1 MATTATGQN
10 TRSRQHSFQSSKD
23 AASDASFFDAF
34 GIPSDPLP
42 TPPAARKTSK
52 LFDAFDVSTFPPS
65 ATVKP
70 ATNQNLKSQ
79 PPPQSQSQSQ
89 SQSQPQP
96 QPRTQHQPQPVNT
109 SDFSWTDPNTG
120 LAYDFSGGFLHL
132 SAEDDNQQKESDA
145 VAQPV
150 SNVQSSIAS
159 VKPNVDTNHNT
170 NHDTI
175 SFGTSEDVFPTSSVV
190 SNQPVAFPTR
200 SAVEDDTIQFAN
212 AAVVTTDP
220 FDFANGSDAA
230 KNQFLPQAA
239 PEVHAGVEQ
248 PEQTLKR
255 LDSSASVEQKAP
267 KAESAPQMESVRE
280 SKEQWLPSPPNEL
293 VNGTSDAADHESSRQ
308 HAYDAIPNIIN
319 GNELAQAST
328 GQKAEQTA
336 PEIDFMT
343 QHPVTLPQE
352 QQDPF
357 FGQGQTHDLPW
368 FQTKDKQWDDPFASF
383 TNNVVESQPQPQGI
397 PIAERPAPLVDESAS
412 DPVEAQQPQQQTELQ
427 WYQGANSQWDHNF
440 SSDAHALNG
449 EHPSAFSE
457 KEREEPPQ
465 PQRQQTVEM
474 IQPPET
480 GDSVEGT
487 VTAANQAQ
495 EPQWYQAEDGQWY
508 QYYPSVDGAGA
519 EQSQIPTEPET
530 KSATGANQQ
539 PEQSSAPQEAA
550 SAHATVHAG
559 EPQWYQGEDGQWY
572 QYYPT
577 APIVNTD
584 QAHVVDEKHSTP
596 LAQESQSQEHAVHE
610 QASTQQ
616 QEPSGSELQWY
627 QGEDGQWYQ
636 YYPTNGAFN
645 DAQQPLEASSTPQET
660 EQLPPSQQEQE
671 MEEIKEPVAPA
682 LEKRNGQSAG
692 ARIQDESSNHDT
704 INFSASSND
713 PFAFSS
719 FAHAE
724 STSLPQSHQSD
735 VAPVSEHTHEA
746 ENGTAIVDS
755 TPEAQWYRAE
765 DGQWYQYYPTYDST
779 SNQTYQGVDPA
790 LERSEQASAN
800 ESVEAAPTFPGH
812 GYASQSHEM
821 EEVQEHQGGDVVG
834 ASTYTGFSSVSA
846 PGQAEKVPPPPSVA
860 GSHHSESVP
869 PPPPSHGSSYY
880 AQTTV
885 PPPPSHSGSYQSQAA
900 LNGELSRTDEYSRS
914 MDTGSMPLSNAQSY
928 QETNFAPNTVP
939 AVESGHAWSYSNDAV
954 LNHTSDV
961 RPENSAS
968 YQAQAAIPQPARTE
982 SYQAQ
987 ASYGDTQRY
996 GLPATKD
1003 LQLSAFTSRS
1013 SVSSLSSNRDHV
1025 CCDRCGRR
1033 NDSDANFCGKCG
1045 NNLAAAV
1052 AAAVAVSADSADAN
1066 ARPPV
1071 APLTGGT
1078 TSTSSFAVP
1087 AGYSRPPSVP
1097 PSFSAHGPSPSPSAG
1112 TPNGENMY
1120 RSNKIPRR
1128 AVTPGVRTDS
1138 YYSSYKGTIPASAG
1152 SQYGGQPEQEHYIP
1166 PAAVADPAAFV
1177 DPLGRHRGHCVAM
1190 LGPNGKL
1197 MVSAPKRQTRYVTD
1211 MQGRPSMVEKCYPG
1225 ELCMVS
1231 VRQVLKPDVL
1241 ARYTPTSPSGPL
1253 IGKTKYKKK
1262 DVVKLCADLI
1272 AAADRKR
1279 EASLL
1284 EMDSMARSGSV
1295 TDVDQWHIEECADH
1309 LLLVKLLKIFV
1320 EADGILIGAKSDGS
1334 VNRTVL
1340 DLLEIKEPRQ
1350 AGVVGQIEASLL
1362 KGDREPACQAAASK
1376 GLWGHALVIASNI
1389 SQGAYQDVVSKFN
1402 RAELTASAVV
1412 SHSDTG
1418 MKEDRPGLRTLY
1430 ALFSGAGPN
1439 AISEFLP
1446 DPTVDPVSPMSEY
1459 LSEWKS
1465 ILRLILMNR
1474 TPGDLHAIALLGD
1487 RLSQYGKRHAGQF
1500 CHLLAGLPNT
1510 VSGLA
1515 PASQNTRIVLIGADH
1530 ARHPTTFFQSIE
1542 ALRYTEVYEYAMTSA
1557 NGLGNAL
1564 PHLQA
1569 YKILYAALLA
1579 DMGLFE
1585 EAAKYGESV
1594 ETVVKAYAR
1603 GSPYFHRAF
1612 GDVLTVVL
1620 ERMRLGAAGANGVTT
1635 GKEGGG
1641 WLSKLGSLGARGLDK
1656 FMNNAIGDT
1665 VSGTATAGQTPA
1677 SAPVGASSFE
1687 SPAFGGHYQT
1697 SLSAS
1702 PAKSAV
1708 EQDGYG
1714 HPPAA
1719 PYFGQPAANDNV
1731 GFQQHQ
1737 YENQTFNAGYDM
1749 QTQQWNGHS
1758 NQDYGYQHHQVQQE
1772 PYANAS
1778 YEQAPHNV
1786 SQVAPSEHQPT
1797 PQHEYGYPHQQPQEA
1812 YSANYHHDVSQMSI
1826 PEHSGQQQ
1834 QQYGHPQDTSHY
1846 GQPGADD
1853 QYQHDQAQ
1861 GPDYGADEMAAYGQ
1875 STGGH
1880 AQGDYG
1886 YGGYDSQTQQPQEYG
1901 NQSQHQQQYGYDDAG
1916 NGYAYHGEPTGGNY
1930 VGWNGSSQ
1938 DVEGTGL
1945 PDQQH
1950 YGYADQRDNG
1960 DIPQEAAGYAGWN
1973 GSTEN
1978 VGSQEVVEEDLGFGN
1993 KSTKNEAVAPPPT
2006 TATPAVEEAKA
2017 PATTVNEQSE
2027 TDTKQEGEKEKDKTS
2042 PKPEGKSG
2050 GLFSAIGSLFGSRK
2064 KGSDESLND
2073 SSSTNGPV
2081 KANLGEKNAFYYDKE
2096 KKRWVN
2102 RNADPSE
2109 EAKKDVLPPPPP
2121 MTASGPVSRMGTPAA
2136 MGNALPALSE
2146 ARSDSPAVESP
2157 TGSVASMRAGARRGA
2172 RNRYVDVFNDGK
2184 KTPDNAT
2191 TLKSF
2196 LPPPG
2201 PTLASTEGM
2210 GILKP
2215 AMNTVTPQSFY
2226 DTYAETD
2233 TDQRAENQQA
2243 PQSRTSYAVNAGSG
2257 GQRPNIPTGRPPS
2270 ASPLHHQQHPHP
2282 PVPRPVSQ
2290 PNGTRPPSR
2299 TQHQVPHQSQMH
2311 PHRPQSQPQQPY
2323 APQYGS
2329 PVADRRGGAGGS
2341 SYMDAR
2347 RRGSAGSPRINGRT
2361 GMGTPKQGAPPADF

>member
-10 TRSRQHSFQSSKD
+10 TRSRQHSFQSPKD

-52 LFDAFDVSTFPPS
+52 LFDAFDVSTFPPN

-70 ATNQNLKSQ
+70 ATNQHPKPQ
-79 PPPQSQSQSQ
+79 PQI
-89 SQSQPQP
+89 QP
-96 QPRTQHQPQPVNT
+96 QPRTQHQPQPQPVNT

-132 SAEDDNQQKESDA
+132 PAEADKQQKESDA
-145 VAQPV
+145 VAQPA

-170 NHDTI
+170 SNDAI

-190 SNQPVAFPTR
+190 SNQPATFPTR
-200 SAVEDDTIQFAN
+200 SAVDDDTIQFSN

-220 FDFANGSDAA
+220 FAFANGSDAA
-230 KNQFLPQAA
+230 KNEFLPQAA
-239 PEVHAGVEQ
+239 LEVHAGVEQ
-248 PEQTLKR
+248 PEQISKR
-255 LDSSASVEQKAP
+255 LDSFASVEQKAP
-267 KAESAPQMESVRE
+267 KADSAPQMESLRE

-293 VNGTSDAADHESSRQ
+293 VNGTSDAPVQESSRQ
-308 HAYDAIPNIIN
+308 HTYDAIPNILS
-319 GNELAQAST
+319 GNESAQDST
-328 GQKAEQTA
+328 ALKVEPNA
-336 PEIDFMT
+336 PEVDFSA
-343 QHPVTLPQE
+343 QQPVTLPQE
-352 QQDPF
+352 QEDPF
-357 FGQGQTHDLPW
+357 SGQGQTHDLPW
-368 FQTKDKQWDDPFASF
+368 LQTESKLWDHSF
-383 TNNVVESQPQPQGI
+383 PSFSNNVAESQPQPQGI
-397 PIAERPAPLVDESAS
+397 AIAEKPAPVIEESAS
-412 DPVEAQQPQQQTELQ
+412 DTVLAQQPQQQTELQ
-427 WYQGANSQWDHNF
+427 WNQGADNQWDRNF
-440 SSDAHALNG
+440 PSDAHALSG
-449 EHPSAFSE
+449 EQPSAFSE
-457 KEREEPPQ
+457 KESEEPPQ
-465 PQRQQTVEM
+465 PLRQQSVDM
-474 IQPPET
+474 IQSSET
-480 GDSVEGT
+480 GGADEGGA
-487 VTAANQAQ
+487 TAAHQGQ
-495 EPQWYQAEDGQWY
+495 EPQWYQADDGQWY

-530 KSATGANQQ
+530 KSAAGANHQ
-539 PEQSSAPQEAA
+539 PDQSSAPSQEAA
-550 SAHATVHAG
+550 SAHAIVSAS

-577 APIVNTD
+577 APIANTD
-584 QAHVVDEKHSTP
+584 QAQIINNKQSP
-596 LAQESQSQEHAVHE
+596 PPAQEFHPLEHVAQE
-610 QASTQQ
+610 QGTTQQ
-616 QEPSGSELQWY
+616 QESSGSELQWY

-636 YYPTNGAFN
+636 HYPTNGAFN
-645 DAQQPLEASSTPQET
+645 DAQQLLEASSTLQES
-660 EQLPPSQQEQE
+660 EQLSPSQQAQE
-671 MEEIKEPVAPA
+671 MEEIKEYVAPA
-682 LEKRNGQSAG
+682 LDNGNGQFAG
-692 ARIQDESSNHDT
+692 ARVQDESSNHDT
-704 INFSASSND
+704 INFAASSND
-713 PFAFSS
+713 PFAFPS
-719 FAHAE
+719 FAHAD
-724 STSLPQSHQSD
+724 STTLPEAHQSD
-735 VAPVSEHTHEA
+735 VVPVSEHTHQA

-755 TPEAQWYRAE
+755 AAEAQWYQAE
-765 DGQWYQYYPTYDST
+765 DGQWYQYFPTYGST
-779 SNQTYQGVDPA
+779 SNQTYQGVDQA
-790 LERSEQASAN
+790 LQRSEQASTS
-800 ESVEAAPTFPGH
+800 ESVEAPPTFPDQV
-812 GYASQSHEM
+812 YASQSREM
-821 EEVQEHQGGDVVG
+821 EEMQEHQGGDSVG
-834 ASTYTGFSSVSA
+834 ASTYTGFSSVPA
-846 PGQAEKVPPPPSVA
+846 PGQAENVRPPPSVA

-869 PPPPSHGSSYY
+869 PPPPSHGSSYH
-880 AQTTV
+880 AQTAV
-885 PPPPSHSGSYQSQAA
+885 PPTPSHSGSYQSQAA
-900 LNGELSRTDEYSRS
+900 LNGEFSRTDEYSRS
-914 MDTGSMPLSNAQSY
+914 MDTGSMPVSNAPSY
-928 QETNFAPNTVP
+928 QENNFAPNTAP
-939 AVESGHAWSYSNDAV
+939 PSEY
-954 LNHTSDV
+954 
-961 RPENSAS
+961 SAS
-968 YQAQAAIPQPARTE
+968 YQAKGGIPQPSRAE
-982 SYQAQ
+982 SYLTQ

-996 GLPATKD
+996 GPPVAKD

-1033 NDSDANFCGKCG
+1033 NDSDANFCAKCG

-1052 AAAVAVSADSADAN
+1052 AAAVAVSADSADAST
-1066 ARPPV
+1066 RPAV
-1071 APLTGGT
+1071 APLTMGP
-1078 TSTSSFAVP
+1078 TSTPSFAVP

-1097 PSFSAHGPSPSPSAG
+1097 PSYNAHGPSPSPSAG
-1112 TPNGENMY
+1112 TPNGENIY

-1138 YYSSYKGTIPASAG
+1138 YYSSYTGTIPASAG
-1152 SQYGGQPEQEHYIP
+1152 SQYGGQPEQEHYT
-1166 PAAVADPAAFV
+1166 PAATVADPAAFV

-1190 LGPNGKL
+1190 FGPNGKL

-1225 ELCMVS
+1225 ELCVVS
-1231 VRQVLKPDVL
+1231 VKQVLKPDVIS
-1241 ARYTPTSPSGPL
+1241 AFTPTSPSGPL

-1262 DVVKLCADLI
+1262 DVVKLCDDLI

-1284 EMDSMARSGSV
+1284 EMDSMARSGNV
-1295 TDVDQWHIEECADH
+1295 TDVDQWHTEECADH
-1309 LLLVKLLKIFV
+1309 LMLVKLLKILV

-1334 VNRTVL
+1334 VNRSVL

-1350 AGVVGQIEASLL
+1350 AGVVEQIEASLL

-1389 SQGAYQDVVSKFN
+1389 SQAAYQDVVSKFN

-1412 SHSDTG
+1412 PQGDTG

-1430 ALFSGAGPN
+1430 ALFSGVGPN

-1487 RLSQYGKRHAGQF
+1487 RLSQYGKRHASQF

-1594 ETVVKAYAR
+1594 EMVVKAYAR

-1620 ERMRLGAAGANGVTT
+1620 ERMRVGAAGANGVST

-1665 VSGTATAGQTPA
+1665 VSGATTAGQTPA

-1687 SPAFGGHYQT
+1687 SPAFGAHHQT

-1708 EQDGYG
+1708 GLDGYG

-1719 PYFGQPAANDNV
+1719 PYFGQPAANDNA
-1731 GFQQHQ
+1731 GFQQHH

-1758 NQDYGYQHHQVQQE
+1758 NQDYGYQYQQVQPE

-1778 YEQAPHNV
+1778 YEQVPHNA

-1812 YSANYHHDVSQMSI
+1812 YSANYHHDIPQMSM

-1834 QQYGHPQDTSHY
+1834 QQYGHPQETPHY
-1846 GQPGADD
+1846 GQPGAND
-1853 QYQHDQAQ
+1853 QYQQEQVQ
-1861 GPDYGADEMAAYGQ
+1861 GHDYGADEMAAYGQ
-1875 STGGH
+1875 STGGQ
-1880 AQGDYG
+1880 AQGDYD
-1886 YGGYDSQTQQPQEYG
+1886 YGGYDPQTQQPQEFG
-1901 NQSQHQQQYGYDDAG
+1901 NQLQQQQQYGYDDG
-1916 NGYAYHGEPTGGNY
+1916 NGYTNAYQGEPTGGNY

-1938 DVEGTGL
+1938 EVEGTGL
-1945 PDQQH
+1945 PEQQH

-1960 DIPQEAAGYAGWN
+1960 DITQEAAGYAGWN

-1978 VGSQEVVEEDLGFGN
+1978 VGNQEVEEDLGFGN
-1993 KSTKNEAVAPPPT
+1993 KSTKSEAVAPPPT
-2006 TATPAVEEAKA
+2006 TTTHAVEEAKA
-2017 PATTVNEQSE
+2017 PATTVNEPSG
-2027 TDTKQEGEKEKDKTS
+2027 TDTKQEAEKEKDKTS

-2073 SSSTNGPV
+2073 SSSSNGPV

-2102 RNADPSE
+2102 RNADPGE

-2121 MTASGPVSRMGTPAA
+2121 MTSSGPVSRMGTPGAT
-2136 MGNALPALSE
+2136 GNALPVLSE

-2184 KTPDNAT
+2184 KTPDAGAT
-2191 TLKSF
+2191 IKSF

-2201 PTLASTEGM
+2201 PTLGSNEGM
-2210 GILKP
+2210 GILK
-2215 AMNTVTPQSFY
+2215 VRS
-2226 DTYAETD
+2226 
-2233 TDQRAENQQA
+2233 
-2243 PQSRTSYAVNAGSG
+2243 
-2257 GQRPNIPTGRPPS
+2257 
-2270 ASPLHHQQHPHP
+2270 LL
-2282 PVPRPVSQ
+2282 
-2290 PNGTRPPSR
+2290 
-2299 TQHQVPHQSQMH
+2299 
-2311 PHRPQSQPQQPY
+2311 
-2323 APQYGS
+2323 
-2329 PVADRRGGAGGS
+2329 
-2341 SYMDAR
+2341 
-2347 RRGSAGSPRINGRT
+2347 
-2361 GMGTPKQGAPPADF
+2361 